1 MYVCVW
7 CGMQTVVSIFVH
19 SFIIREYEEH
29 YKHYC
34 TNIIENV
41 RFITDIDV
49 KMSIN
54 KQISRRNVN
63 KKVILSPEGSLS
75 LELFS
80 R

>member
-7 CGMQTVVSIFVH
+7 CGMQTVVSIFIH

-34 TNIIENV
+34 TNTIENV
-41 RFITDIDV
+41 RFITSIDV

>member
-7 CGMQTVVSIFVH
+7 CGMQTVVSIFIH

-41 RFITDIDV
+41 RFITSIDV

-63 KKVILSPEGSLS
+63 EKVILSPEGSLS

>member
-19 SFIIREYEEH
+19 SFIIREEEEH

-41 RFITDIDV
+41 RFIMDIDV
-49 KMSIN
+49 KNEHKQAN
-54 KQISRRNVN
+54 KQ
-63 KKVILSPEGSLS
+63 KECK
-75 LELFS
+75 
-80 R
+80 